1 MDAFSILRRRFLTP
15 AEREQIAAGL
25 AEAQRYTRARIGL
38 VVEERSLLEPAAR
51 VRHLFDTWEIAG
63 PDRPTAVLLYARAAP
78 PAFAVAA
85 GDDVRRL
92 APASFWDALDRDLR
106 HHFDERRYC
115 DAIFKAVAHIAL
127 QLEQLF
133 PRPSDNEQA
142 EGR

>member
-1 MDAFSILRRRFLTP
+1 MDPLSILRRRFLTA

-38 VVEERSLLEPAAR
+38 VVEERSYLDPAAR
-51 VRHLFDTWEIAG
+51 ARELFDGWEIG
-63 PDRPTAVLLYARAAP
+63 EPDRPTGVLLYARAAP

-85 GDDVRRL
+85 GEDVRRL
-92 APASFWDALDRDLR
+92 APASFWDTLDRDLR

-133 PRPSDNEQA
+133 PVSDQPDA
-142 EGR
+142 R

>member
-1 MDAFSILRRRFLTP
+1 MHRFSILRRRFLTP
-15 AEREQIAAGL
+15 VEREQIAAGL

-38 VVEERSLLEPAAR
+38 VVEERSRLDPAAR
-51 VRHLFDTWEIAG
+51 ARNLFETWEI
-63 PDRPTAVLLYARAAP
+63 PEPERPSAVLLYARAAP

-85 GDDVRRL
+85 GDDVRRE
-92 APASFWDALDRDLR
+92 APASFWDTLDRDLR

-133 PRPSDNEQA
+133 PVSDQPET
-142 EGR
+142 R